1 MPVFLH
7 DAPPQRLDLAI
18 SESTLAISR
27 REAKRLLQEGLVVV
41 NGVPLS
47 VASREIRRGDRV
59 VILRDEPDIAI
70 LELVHER
77 VVIDKPSGLAAQLP
91 RRDGPLSSLEALA
104 AQLKRAGEQ
113 TALWVVHRIDTGTSG
128 VLVYARSRS
137 EAARFSAAFACH
149 EFEKRYIAIV
159 GRRFENEL
167 TLQSPVG
174 RTSPATFGHVEGG
187 RAATTIVRPLEQRPE
202 GTLVEIL
209 ITTGRTH
216 QIRVHLSGAGYPLL
230 GDLKYGGRP
239 AARLMLHAA
248 RLAHPTLGA
257 WEAPVPF

>member
-7 DAPPQRLDLAI
+7 DHPPLRLDLA
-18 SESTLAISR
+18 LAQSPLGISR
-27 REAKRLLQEGLVVV
+27 REARRLLADARVVL

-47 VASREIRRGDRV
+47 VASRVIRPGDRV
-59 VILRDEPDIAI
+59 AVQQEEPELPL
-70 LELVHER
+70 LELSRDR

-91 RRDGPLSSLEALA
+91 RRGGPLSSLELLA
-104 AQLKRAGEQ
+104 AQLKRAGEDVS
-113 TALWVVHRIDTGTSG
+113 LRVVHRLDTGTSG
-128 VLVYARSRS
+128 VLAYARTRR
-137 EAARFSAAFACH
+137 EAARLSAAFAQQ
-149 EFEKRYIAIV
+149 EFEKRYVAV
-159 GRRFENEL
+159 LGRRLETEL

-174 RTSPATFGHVEGG
+174 RVSPAAFGVAEGG
-187 RAATTIVRPLEQRPE
+187 RAATTIVRPLEALPA
-202 GTLVEIL
+202 GTKVEIL

-216 QIRVHLSGAGYPLL
+216 QIRVHLSSAGYPIL

-248 RLAHPTLGA
+248 RLAHPTIGT